1 MKKSL
6 NDYINDTIKFANARG
21 WVDEVPTELLTSTLV
36 ELGELSEHYESQKK
50 FKETYTDEEKKMIG
64 YEFVDVFFYLF
75 RMAGRTGIDM
85 DKCFQEK
92 YKKLEEKYYIGSD
105 PKAQHEKYRKD
116 GKNKLYE

>member
-6 NDYINDTIKFANARG
+6 NDYIHDTVKFANERG
-21 WVDEVPTELLTSTLV
+21 WVEEVPSELLAATLV
-36 ELGELSEHYESQKK
+36 ELGELSEHYAWKKK
-50 FKETYTDEEKKMIG
+50 FKETYTEEEKKMIG

-75 RMAGRTGIDM
+75 RMAGRTGVDM

-92 YKKLEEKYYIGSD
+92 HKKLEEKYYIGSD
-105 PKAQHEKYRKD
+105 PKAQHEKYRKE